1 MRRALFILAA
11 VLPLAVGVVNFA
23 APERVHRNLVNRTYE
38 GVRIRTGDRRAD
50 SLDITR
56 TAVDRDEAGRVLG
69 SRRYLRLQTD
79 APRSVAVQVVD
90 EDGRVV
96 SVGGT
101 ELKGS
106 FDLRPHDGRLAV
118 LEVLVRVKNNREIP
132 PPDETPAAR

>member
-1 MRRALFILAA
+1 MLRRSIPICA
-11 VLPLAVGVVNFA
+11 VLLLAVGVVNFA
-23 APERVHRNLVNRTYE
+23 ASERAHRTPIKRVYE

-56 TAVDRDEAGRVLG
+56 TAVDRDAAGQVLG

-106 FDLRPHDGRLAV
+106 FDLRPLDGRLAV
-118 LEVLVRVKNNREIP
+118 LEVLVRVKNNREVP
-132 PPDETPAAR
+132 PAEEEPAAR